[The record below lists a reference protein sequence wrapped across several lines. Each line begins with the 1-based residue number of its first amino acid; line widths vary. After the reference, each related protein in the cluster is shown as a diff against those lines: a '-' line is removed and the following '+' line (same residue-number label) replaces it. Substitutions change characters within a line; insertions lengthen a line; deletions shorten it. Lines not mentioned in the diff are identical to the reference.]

1 MRKDILQSS
10 TRVIATGSLALL
22 LAACGGSDDN
32 ENLDFTNGLLE
43 PANTANAEER
53 ALPENGAEQ
62 EQAATVVAAAVADG
76 RFTTLVAALQATGLD
91 AVLSSPEGTFTVFA
105 PTDEAFGLLPEGTLE
120 TLLSAEGLETLAD
133 ILLYHVIADLPEAV
147 AADTA
152 VSLAQLGE
160 PSNQVVTANGD
171 NITLSIGETSGALF
185 INDAQVII
193 TDIITDNG
201 IIHVLDAVLSPPQE
215 MISMDSEAETPA
227 EIPAEELAALEP
239 EAPSVICDPENADF
253 QRSLFQA
260 ISEEPDLTTLTAVL
274 ELTELNQVLRNV
286 FNDTDYTVFAPTDAA
301 FGKFLNTLD
310 PVVLEQFTLSG
321 VDSLEDTVGIEAL
334 TDILLYH
341 VLSIPADFDTALAIA
356 GNDVITD
363 RVVET
368 LNGDGI
374 QLSTPDDTRLFVN
387 TSEVVCADF
396 ISKNGLFHKVDTV
409 VQLPQDVDVVHLAAL
424 KPNLSTFYRLVKLV
438 DLDHLLRASQELTI
452 LAPTNEAFDELDPD
466 TLAFLES
473 DEGREDLIH
482 ILSQHVIIQQPEV
495 GDVRIPFATA
505 LTADGLKLRT
515 AAEGVQ
521 LTVSVQQENV
531 NIGGADVIDPDNQAA
546 NGVIHVIDSVIVSPP
561 QS

>member
-1 MRKDILQSS
+1 VRKDILQSS